1 MDYISS
7 KLGPRHSSRL
17 LSPVTLAQHGCL
29 SMPLERNIGA
39 GEELEVEAILWVHS
53 NGRL

>member
-29 SMPLERNIGA
+29 SMPLKRNIGA
-39 GEELEVEAILWVHS
+39 GQELEVEAILWVHS